1 MSNSSITDSHLG
13 GARAGKARVAKI
25 TTSLVW
31 LADGS
36 NHAKLA
42 PTLATSD
49 VHLEDARQKPRP
61 TRPMKRRA
69 FLFTRSFL
77 ILAAFTSYGDFI
89 FSSSESVI
97 QDKAINDSTPADLFT
112 VKVDFGINFLDWR
125 I

>member
-1 MSNSSITDSHLG
+1 MARRTDPRNEDNDEPRLACRWQQSHE
-13 GARAGKARVAKI
+13 A
-25 TTSLVW
+25 
-31 LADGS
+31 
-36 NHAKLA
+36 
-42 PTLATSD
+42 
-49 VHLEDARQKPRP
+49 
-61 TRPMKRRA
+61 RPMKRRA